1 MRPVPATLQSA
12 DRLNSLAFT
21 LTDEHR
27 LLWESAR
34 SFARERV
41 APGAAER
48 DRTARFP
55 SELLPDLAEMGLLA
69 MKVPVEDGGSGA
81 DNVGYV
87 LAMSAIAEACAST
100 AVILASSNL
109 ATKILA
115 DHATEA
121 QKERWL
127 RPYARGELGPAS
139 FALTE
144 PQGGSD
150 AATIRTSARLEGD
163 EWVLTGSKMWITSG
177 AHAGIH
183 LVFARTDPEGGSRC
197 IGCFVVERGAPG
209 LTVGA
214 EEDKMGLRSSGTVA
228 LHFEDC
234 RVPKESLIGAPGAG
248 YGLALGAL
256 GAGRIGIAAQC
267 LGIAEAAM
275 VEGLSYAA
283 ERQAFGQR
291 VLDFQN
297 SQFVAANCRMEL
309 DAAWLLTL
317 RAALLLDRGERAR
330 MESSMAK
337 VAASEACGR
346 VVDAMLQ
353 LHGGYGYSREYRIE
367 RLYRDCRVTRIYEGT
382 NEIQRVVMA
391 RELLREYGVG

>member
-1 MRPVPATLQSA
+1 MLQSA
-12 DRLNSLAFT
+12 DRLRSLAFD

-41 APGAAER
+41 AKGAAER
-48 DRTARFP
+48 DRSARFP
-55 SELLPDLAEMGLLA
+55 SDLLPELAEMGLLA

-81 DNVGYV
+81 DNTGYV
-87 LAMSAIAEACAST
+87 LAMAAIAEACAST

-115 DHATEA
+115 DHASPA

-127 RPYARGELGPAS
+127 RPYTRGELGPAS

-150 AATIRTSARLEGD
+150 AASIRTSAERVGR
-163 EWVLTGSKMWITSG
+163 EWVLNGSKMWITSG
-177 AHAGIH
+177 AHAGLH
-183 LVFARTDPEGGSRC
+183 LVFARTDPAGGARGL
-197 IGCFVVERGAPG
+197 GCFVVERGAPG
-209 LTVGA
+209 LTIGA

-228 LHFEDC
+228 LHLDDC
-234 RVPKESLIGAPGAG
+234 RVPEDSLVGAPGAG

-256 GAGRIGIAAQC
+256 GGGRIGIAAQC

-275 VEGLSYAA
+275 VEGLHYAA
-283 ERQAFGQR
+283 ERTAFGQR

-297 SQFVAANCRMEL
+297 SRFAAADCRTEL

-317 RAALLLDRGERAR
+317 RAARLLDRGERAR

-353 LHGGYGYSREYRIE
+353 LHGGYGYSREYRVE

-382 NEIQRVVMA
+382 NEIPRTVIA
-391 RELLREYGVG
+391 RELCRELDGR